1 MLHHMS
7 LQPEPFR
14 KVKSGEKT
22 IELRLND
29 EKRQRVSV
37 GDQIEFRNLADDS
50 QTVQVCVRA
59 IHRFASFSELYRT
72 LPLTS
77 CGYRAGEKADPRDM
91 DPYYSREEQQRYGVV
106 GIEMKLIP

>member
-1 MLHHMS
+1 M
-7 LQPEPFR
+7 
-14 KVKSGEKT
+14 
-22 IELRLND
+22 
-29 EKRQRVSV
+29 

-91 DPYYSREEQQRYGVV
+91 DSYYSREEQQRYGVV